1 LITAAITHQLLDGP
15 VRLEVRAVASGKRAF
30 GSLSAYTTIYDT
42 ISRAL
47 SFVGG
52 HDAAIVATN
61 LDQAACRL

>member
-1 LITAAITHQLLDGP
+1 
-15 VRLEVRAVASGKRAF
+15 
-30 GSLSAYTTIYDT
+30 LSAYTTIYDT